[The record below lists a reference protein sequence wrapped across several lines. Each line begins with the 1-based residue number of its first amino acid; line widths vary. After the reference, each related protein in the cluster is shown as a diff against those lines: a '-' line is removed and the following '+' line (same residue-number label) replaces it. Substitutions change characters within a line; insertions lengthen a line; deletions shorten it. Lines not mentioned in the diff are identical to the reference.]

1 MPSSIMQGLIA
12 ALVVIGV
19 AALLFGVA
27 TTMVLLGAADQAP
40 ARAPR
45 LASTETKTSF
55 SAEKDFWLRDYEQL
69 RRPFVGEPRARPR

>member
-1 MPSSIMQGLIA
+1 MPSSIMKGLIA

-19 AALLFGVA
+19 AALLVGVA
-27 TTMVLLGAADQAP
+27 TTMVLLGLADQAP

-45 LASTETKTSF
+45 LASTETSF
-55 SAEKDFWLRDYEQL
+55 SAETDFWLRDYQQL